1 MDKFDRIFRLHAV
14 LDGRKSAIP
23 ARDLLEKLGCSRATL
38 HRDIALLKDYLHAPV
53 EFDPD
58 GGGYRFSTASGTF
71 ELPGL
76 WFSAA
81 ELQAL
86 VFLQRLAEDSGGGIL
101 QEEIKSLSRHLSEL
115 TKHKRLHL
123 GEAATRLRFPAL
135 VARAAGPAF
144 AAVLSSTLRRVQLRF
159 GYHSRGSDEHTDRVV
174 SPQRV
179 VHYREAWYMDA
190 WDEIKQE
197 LRSFSV
203 DRMSNANVQDTPARA
218 VPESELDEHFGGA
231 FGIFGGRPD
240 KTAVLLFTV
249 ERARW
254 VADEAWH
261 PKKTARHLED
271 GSYELSVPY
280 RDSREL
286 VMEILRHGPHVK
298 VIAPESLRQEVAKQL
313 SAALGQYT
321 P

>member
-1 MDKFDRIFRLHAV
+1 
-14 LDGRKSAIP
+14 
-23 ARDLLEKLGCSRATL
+23 
-38 HRDIALLKDYLHAPV
+38 
-53 EFDPD
+53 
-58 GGGYRFSTASGTF
+58 
-71 ELPGL
+71 
-76 WFSAA
+76 
-81 ELQAL
+81 L

-101 QEEIKSLSRHLSEL
+101 QEEIKTLSRHLSEL

-123 GEAATRLRFPAL
+123 EEASTRLRFPAL
-135 VARAAGPAF
+135 VARHAGPAF
-144 AAVLSSTLRRVQLRF
+144 ASVLSATLRRKQLTF
-159 GYHSRGSDEHTDRVV
+159 GYHSRGSDERTQRVV

-190 WDEIKQE
+190 WDEVKQD

-203 DRMSNANVQDTPARA
+203 DRMSNAIEQSDSARA
-218 VPESELDEHFGGA
+218 VPEKELDEHFAGA

-240 KTAVLLFTV
+240 KTAVLLFTA

-254 VADEAWH
+254 VADEVWH
-261 PKKTARHLED
+261 PKKSARYLED

-286 VMEILRHGPHVK
+286 VMEILRHGPHVT
-298 VIAPESLRQEVAKQL
+298 VIAPESLRQEVAQQL
-313 SAALGQYT
+313 TATLRRYT

>member
-1 MDKFDRIFRLHAV
+1 MDKFERIYRLHAV
-14 LDGRKSAIP
+14 LNGRKSVIS
-23 ARDLLEKLGCSRATL
+23 ARDLQEKLGCSRATL
-38 HRDIALLKDYLHAPV
+38 NRDIALFKDYLHAPL
-53 EFDPD
+53 EFDAD
-58 GGGYRFSTASGTF
+58 AGGYRFLTASGTF

-101 QEEIKSLSRHLSEL
+101 QEEIKTLSRHLSEL

-123 GEAATRLRFPAL
+123 EEASTRLRFPAL
-135 VARAAGPAF
+135 VARSAGPAF
-144 AAVLSSTLRRVQLRF
+144 SSVLASTLRRKQLRF
-159 GYHSRGSDEHTDRVV
+159 GYHSRGADERTERVV

-190 WDEIKQE
+190 WDEVKKE

-203 DRMSNANVQDTPARA
+203 DRMSNAFEQNEPARA
-218 VPESELDEHFGGA
+218 VKENELDEHFGGA

-240 KTAVLLFTV
+240 KTAVLLFTA

-261 PKKTARHLED
+261 PKKSARYLED

-286 VMEILRHGPHVK
+286 VMEILRHGPHVT
-298 VIAPESLRQEVAKQL
+298 VLAPKSLREEVAQQL
-313 SAALGQYT
+313 AATLARYT

>member
-14 LDGRKSAIP
+14 LNGRRSAIS
-23 ARDLLEKLGCSRATL
+23 AGELLERLGCSRATL

-53 EFDPD
+53 EFDAD
-58 GGGYRFSTASGTF
+58 GRGYRFSTASGTY

-101 QEEIKSLSRHLSEL
+101 QEEIKALSRHLSAL

-123 GEAATRLRFPAL
+123 DEASTRLRFPAL
-135 VARAAGPAF
+135 VARSAGTAF
-144 AAVLSSTLRRVQLRF
+144 PSVLSSTLRRKQLRF
-159 GYHSRGSDEHTDRVV
+159 GYHSRGSDERTERIV

-190 WDEIKQE
+190 WDEKKQK
-197 LRSFSV
+197 LRSFSI
-203 DRMSNANVQDTPARA
+203 DRMSNALEQNESARA

-240 KTAVLLFTV
+240 KKAVLLFTA

-254 VADEAWH
+254 VADEVWH
-261 PKKTARHLED
+261 PKKSARYLED

-298 VIAPESLRQEVAKQL
+298 VIAPETLSQEVAKQL
-313 SAALGQYT
+313 TAALSQYA

>member
-1 MDKFDRIFRLHAV
+1 MDKFDRIYRLHAV
-14 LDGRKSAIP
+14 LNGRKSAIS
-23 ARDLLEKLGCSRATL
+23 AGELLEKLGCSRATL
-38 HRDIALLKDYLHAPV
+38 HRDIALLKDYLHAPL
-53 EFDPD
+53 EFDAED
-58 GGGYRFSTASGTF
+58 GGYRFSTASRTY

-86 VFLQRLAEDSGGGIL
+86 VFLQRLVEDSGGGIL
-101 QEEIKSLSRHLSEL
+101 QEEIKTLSRHLSEL
-115 TKHKRLHL
+115 TKHKHLHL
-123 GEAATRLRFPAL
+123 EEASTRLRFPAL
-135 VARAAGPAF
+135 IARSAGPAF
-144 AAVLSSTLRRVQLRF
+144 AAVLSSTLRRKQLRF

-190 WDEIKQE
+190 WDEVKQE

-203 DRMSNANVQDTPARA
+203 DRMSNANVQDTSARA
-218 VPESELDEHFGGA
+218 VRKRTRRTLRRRIWH
-231 FGIFGGRPD
+231 FGGRPD
-240 KTAVLLFTV
+240 KTAVLLFTM

-261 PKKTARHLED
+261 PRKTARHLED

-286 VMEILRHGPHVK
+286 
-298 VIAPESLRQEVAKQL
+298 
-313 SAALGQYT
+313 
-321 P
+321 

>member
-1 MDKFDRIFRLHAV
+1 MDKFERIYRLHAV
-14 LDGRKSAIP
+14 LDGRKSAIS
-23 ARDLLEKLGCSRATL
+23 ARDLQEKLGCSRATL
-38 HRDIALLKDYLHAPV
+38 NRDIALFKDYLHAPL
-53 EFDPD
+53 EFDAD
-58 GGGYRFSTASGTF
+58 AGGYRFLTASGTF

-101 QEEIKSLSRHLSEL
+101 QEEIQTLSRHLSEL

-123 GEAATRLRFPAL
+123 EEASTRLRFPAL
-135 VARAAGPAF
+135 VARPAGSAF
-144 AAVLSSTLRRVQLRF
+144 ASVLSATLRRKQLSF
-159 GYHSRGSDEHTDRVV
+159 GYHSRGSNERTQRMV

-179 VHYREAWYMDA
+179 VHYREAWYMDS
-190 WDEIKQE
+190 WDEAKHD

-203 DRMSNANVQDTPARA
+203 DRMSNAVEQTDSARA
-218 VPESELDEHFGGA
+218 VPENELDEHFAGA

-240 KTAVLLFTV
+240 KVAVLLFTA

-254 VADEAWH
+254 VADEVWH
-261 PKKTARHLED
+261 PKKSARFLED
-271 GSYELSVPY
+271 GTYELSVPY

-298 VIAPESLRQEVAKQL
+298 VIAPESLRHEVLQQL
-313 SAALGQYT
+313 TATLDRYN